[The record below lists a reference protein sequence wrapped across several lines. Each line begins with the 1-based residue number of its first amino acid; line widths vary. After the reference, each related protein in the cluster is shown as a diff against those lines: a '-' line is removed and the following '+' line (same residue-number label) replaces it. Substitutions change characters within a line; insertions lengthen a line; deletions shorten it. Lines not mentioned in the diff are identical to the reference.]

1 VKFSLKNW
9 FNFFSNNQRSN
20 LVSQVN
26 TETQS
31 QAENLIDPVT
41 GRHGL
46 DGLYEQFAKP
56 QIKGLF
62 EPDAP
67 SIYINHQAGQ
77 KVLGDYVIEQVFE
90 DSKTGFYAEGR
101 VPFNSNHPPVLVI
114 RGYGSWYPFYRV
126 LEDTP
131 DVFIASWEGQFKSA
145 EKTGAIA
152 WLKYH
157 TQQGQKPDVIGE
169 SLGGKVAQQ
178 IVIKYS
184 DYIRSTVTYNSLGI
198 SPELAKNSQINHIF
212 HYFTLGER
220 YAFWANRGSYLPGYC
235 FQISKQGIN
244 WVYKLENK
252 IIAKAKLSEIKTHV
266 KSLNLL
272 QLFWVFLAQII
283 LLKRH
288 NDIILNCRSPV
299 VNPIDCNQLHS
310 I

>member
-1 VKFSLKNW
+1 MKFNLKNW
-9 FNFFSNNQRSN
+9 FNFPWKHQSPNP
-20 LVSQVN
+20 VSIDKTGTLSQ
-26 TETQS
+26 TQ
-31 QAENLIDPVT
+31 NLIDPVT
-41 GRHGL
+41 GRHCL
-46 DGLYEQFAKP
+46 DSLYEQFAKP

-62 EPDAP
+62 EPNAP
-67 SIYINHQAGQ
+67 SIYINHEPGQ
-77 KVLGDYVIEQVFE
+77 KVLGDYIIEQVFE

-101 VPFNSNHPPVLVI
+101 LPLNSNHLPVLVI

-131 DVFIASWEGQFKSA
+131 DVFIASWEGQLKSA
-145 EKTGAIA
+145 EKKGAIA
-152 WLKYH
+152 WLKNH
-157 TQQGQKPDVIGE
+157 TQQGQKPDMIGE

-198 SPELAKNSQINHIF
+198 SPELVKDSKINNIF

-235 FQISKQGIN
+235 FQISKRGMN

-252 IIAKAKLSEIKTHV
+252 IIAKAKLSEVKNYIKSH
-266 KSLNLL
+266 NIL

-288 NDIILNCRSPV
+288 NDIILNGRSPV
-299 VNPIDCNQLHS
+299 VNPIDFNQLDS